1 MRGLV
6 PAVRAGLLTGAL
18 ALAAACASTGG
29 ASGGSD
35 SNVITAEELPAGRF
49 ANAEE
54 AIRRLRPTW
63 LIRLGGI
70 FVEGHETSL
79 ETLRL
84 EPVAAIA
91 EIRRLRCEQAMA
103 RYPVSCVSDHYLEIT
118 RKR

>member
-1 MRGLV
+1 MNRV
-6 PAVRAGLLTGAL
+6 THATRAALLTAAL
-18 ALAAACASTGG
+18 ALAAGCASSGG
-29 ASGGSD
+29 APGGSD
-35 SNVITAEELPAGRF
+35 SGVITAEELPAGRF

-63 LIRLGGI
+63 LLRLGGI

-103 RYPVSCVSDHYLEIT
+103 RYPVSCVSNHYLEIT